1 MTGET
6 APEPQGWART
16 FKQMYDGWFAPEI
29 ERRRSAGSLAEP
41 FYLYIAQA
49 LFPPDGPSRVLLNEE
64 VSGNALMRANRPVEK
79 GDQVLTSD
87 LESIEKY
94 ELPDELLDNG
104 HFTIIRSGEQWGM
117 FFNFLSGRAKARDM
131 LQLAAEFLDTSIA
144 SAAKGH
150 DGPAVD
156 NLYSASELASKAE
169 LILHRSQAASA
180 RNHKAVASSI
190 NAWAKLGN
198 IDAAFVAL
206 FNKLGQ
212 QRPNARYS
220 DRKRRP
226 PAPAQDD
233 FDLVRAVIDRGI
245 QRVGK
250 AIEDSDEILAQK

>member
-1 MTGET
+1 MVGEDT
-6 APEPQGWART
+6 PEPQGWDRT

-29 ERRRSAGSLAEP
+29 ERRRHAGLLVDP
-41 FYLYIAQA
+41 FHLQMAQA
-49 LFPPDGPSRVLLNEE
+49 LFPPEGASRVLLNEE
-64 VSGNALMRANRPVEK
+64 VRGTALMRANRPIEK
-79 GDQVLTSD
+79 GERVLTTD
-87 LESIEKY
+87 LDLIEKY

-104 HFTIIRSGEQWGM
+104 HFTIIRTGERWGM
-117 FFNFLSGRAKARDM
+117 FFNFLSGRAKAKDM
-131 LQLAAEFLDTSIA
+131 LELATEFLDASMA

-169 LILHRSQAASA
+169 LILHRSRATNA
-180 RNHKAVASSI
+180 RNHRAVASSI

-226 PAPAQDD
+226 PAPTQDD
-233 FDLVRAVIDRGI
+233 FDLVRAVIDRGSL
-245 QRVGK
+245 QVAK
-250 AIEDSDEILAQK
+250 AVDDPNES